1 MAAPLPVAWLD
12 GAFLP
17 LAEARISPLDRGFLF
32 ADSVYEVLPV
42 YDGRPFLFVEHIAR
56 LERSLGEIRMRS
68 PLARPEWAALLA
80 ELAARNG
87 GGDMVLYVQVT
98 RGTEEGRNHAL
109 NPALKPTVFL
119 MASPL
124 APLEEAVRTHGVGAV
139 TLPDQRWGRCDIK
152 STALLAN
159 VLAKSQAVDAGE
171 TEAILLAGGQ
181 LREGASSSVLVVRHG
196 VVHAPPYGPEILPGT
211 TRELALRLAA
221 RAGIATRIAPVSE
234 TELREADEVLLSFA
248 TRGVLPV
255 TRIDGKAVGG
265 GRPGPVWQAL
275 AAGFDAYR
283 REVAGTPLLP
293 AG

>member
-12 GAFLP
+12 GAFVP

-42 YDGRPFLFVEHIAR
+42 YAGRPFLFVEHIAR
-56 LERSLGEIRMRS
+56 LERSLDEIRMRS
-68 PLARPEWAALLA
+68 PLGRPEWASLLS
-80 ELAARNG
+80 ELVARNG
-87 GGDMVLYVQVT
+87 GGDMYLYVQVT
-98 RGTEEGRNHAL
+98 RGREEGRNHAL
-109 NPALKPTVFL
+109 NPALQPTVFM

-124 APLEEAVRTHGVGAV
+124 AALDESVRTHGVGAV
-139 TLPDQRWGRCDIK
+139 TVPDERWGRCDIK

-159 VLAKSQAVDAGE
+159 VLAKSRAADAGE

-181 LREGASSSVLVVRHG
+181 LREGSSSSVMVVKDG
-196 VVHAPPYGPEILPGT
+196 IVYAPPYGPEILPGT
-211 TRELALRLAA
+211 TRELALRLAS
-221 RAGIATRIAPVSE
+221 RAGIESRIEPIGEAA
-234 TELREADEVLLSFA
+234 LRAADEVLLSFA

-255 TRIDGKAVGG
+255 TRIDGAAVGP

-275 AAGFDAYR
+275 DAGFEAYR

-293 AG
+293 QG